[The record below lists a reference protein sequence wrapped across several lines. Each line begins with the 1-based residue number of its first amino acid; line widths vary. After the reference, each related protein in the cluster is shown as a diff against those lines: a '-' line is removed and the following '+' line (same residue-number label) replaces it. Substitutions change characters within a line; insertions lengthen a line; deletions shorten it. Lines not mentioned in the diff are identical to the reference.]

1 MRIDSLR
8 VILALMAVSV
18 FPGFAQE
25 TPKKVS
31 RPEGLSAALSKVQP
45 EYPPIGRQL
54 KIQGTVE
61 LEAVVAPSGEVEKVN
76 ILSGSPVLTKA
87 AAEALKKWTFK
98 PFTVDGK
105 AVTAEVPVSF
115 SFKL

>member
-1 MRIDSLR
+1 MRINPLP
-8 VILALMAVSV
+8 VMLALMVVSV

-25 TPKKVS
+25 VQKKAS
-31 RPEGLSAALSKVQP
+31 RSEGMNAALSKVQP
-45 EYPPIGRQL
+45 EYPPIAKQL
-54 KIQGTVE
+54 KIQGIVE

-76 ILSGSPVLTKA
+76 ILSGSPVLTKPSV
-87 AAEALKKWTFK
+87 EALKKWTFK